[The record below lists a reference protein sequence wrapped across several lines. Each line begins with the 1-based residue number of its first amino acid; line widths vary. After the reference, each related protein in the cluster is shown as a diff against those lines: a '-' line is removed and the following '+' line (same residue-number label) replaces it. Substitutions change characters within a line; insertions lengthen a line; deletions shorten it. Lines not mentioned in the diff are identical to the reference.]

1 MDRPTSTRTSRRLAD
16 TMVLRGVAR
25 RRRPTPRAAVQR
37 ARPRPQRRD
46 ARFYHRYRSRYST
59 VPGPVPRSRYIR
71 NGTCDTVVPVAKAG
85 RRIFIRPHA
94 QARLTKAKG
103 VAPSPLAGGRAQ
115 GLQGKFTSRG
125 NAEPYR
131 RRRTR
136 PHRSASLMHSCVAR
150 RDIAPRAHA
159 HALRSA
165 RPLCPSPVPPAFG
178 L

>member
-25 RRRPTPRAAVQR
+25 RRRSRRRPTRA
-37 ARPRPQRRD
+37 PRPQRRD
-46 ARFYHRYRSRYST
+46 ARFYHRSRSRSRYST

-115 GLQGKFTSRG
+115 GLPGKFTSRG